1 MKKEILARLM
11 EINEEERKILEGDS
25 KVNKRLYTAFAK
37 EFIVNS
43 HRLMQDGEQIALRR
57 HTRFADFPA
66 HGHNYVEMTYV
77 CNGEVTHVIKHREVK
92 MHAGD
97 VLLLNRHAQH
107 SVRKTG
113 ENDIAINIM
122 LATECFHSL
131 ASALPISS
139 PLSSFMAEN
148 IRSNGEAE
156 YMLFST
162 EGVPPLENLF
172 ENLSYAMVGNDITSV
187 DTLKSTVAL
196 ILRYFSEL
204 PECTITAARHRS
216 DAELLQS
223 RIEDYLRTDFRT
235 ATLGELA
242 TKLNLSVPY
251 LSKRVRELCGMTF
264 SRLLQE
270 ERFKE
275 AIRLL
280 DETDLPIGDIII
292 AVGYENT
299 SFFHNQFRERYQCS
313 PFRWRKTRRQHAE
326 SGKH

>member
-1 MKKEILARLM
+1 MREEILARLSK
-11 EINEEERKILEGDS
+11 INEEEKRILDGEH

-43 HRLMQDGEQIALRR
+43 HRLIQDGEQISLRR

-77 CNGEVTHVIKHREVK
+77 CSGEVTHVIKHREVK
-92 MHAGD
+92 MRAGD
-97 VLLLNRHAQH
+97 TLLLNRHTQH

-113 ENDIAINIM
+113 EGDIAINVM

-131 ASALPISS
+131 ASSLPPSS

-172 ENLSYAMVGNDITSV
+172 ENLAYAMVGNDVTSV
-187 DTLKSTVAL
+187 DTLKNTIGL
-196 ILRYFSEL
+196 ILRYFAEL

-235 ATLGELA
+235 ATLSELA
-242 TKLNLSVPY
+242 EKLNLSVPY

-275 AIRLL
+275 ALRLL
-280 DETDLPIGDIII
+280 EETDLPVGDIII

-299 SFFHNQFRERYQCS
+299 SFFHNQFRERYHCS
-313 PFRWRKTRRQHAE
+313 PFRWRKGRREPDAE
-326 SGKH
+326 

>member
-1 MKKEILARLM
+1 MKPDILEKLSQ
-11 EINEEERKILEGDS
+11 INEEEARILDGEH
-25 KVNKRLYTAFAK
+25 KVNKKLYTAFAK

-43 HRLMQDGEQIALRR
+43 HRLMQDGEQISLRR
-57 HTRFADFPA
+57 HTRFADFPS

-77 CNGEVTHVIKHREVK
+77 CAGEVTHVIKHREVK
-92 MHAGD
+92 TKAGD
-97 VLLLNRHAQH
+97 VLLLNRHTQH

-113 ENDIAINIM
+113 AGDIAINIM
-122 LATECFHSL
+122 LATECFHSF
-131 ASALPISS
+131 ASALPASC

-156 YMLFST
+156 YILFST

-172 ENLSYAMVGNDITSV
+172 ENLAYAMVGRDIVSV
-187 DTLKSTVAL
+187 DILKSTISL
-196 ILRYFSEL
+196 ILRHFAEL
-204 PECTITAARHRS
+204 PECMISTVRHRS
-216 DAELLQS
+216 DSELLQA
-223 RIEDYLRTDFRT
+223 RIEDYMRTDFRT

-242 TKLNLSVPY
+242 EKLGLSVPY
-251 LSKRVRELCGMTF
+251 LSKRIRELCGMTF

-270 ERFKE
+270 ARFRE

-280 DETDLPIGDIII
+280 DETDLPVGDIII

-313 PFRWRKTRRQHAE
+313 PFRWRKQRRQGE
-326 SGKH
+326 S

>member
-1 MKKEILARLM
+1 MREEILARLSQ
-11 EINEEERKILEGDS
+11 INDEERKILDGET

-77 CNGEVTHVIKHREVK
+77 CSGEVTHVIKHREVK
-92 MHAGD
+92 MRAGD
-97 VLLLNRHAQH
+97 VLLLNRHTQH
-107 SVRKTG
+107 SVRKTEEG
-113 ENDIAINIM
+113 DVAINVM

-131 ASALPISS
+131 ASSLPMSS
-139 PLSSFMAEN
+139 SLSSFMAEN

-172 ENLSYAMVGNDITSV
+172 ENLCYAMVGNDFTGV
-187 DTLKSTVAL
+187 DTLKNTVGL
-196 ILRYFSEL
+196 ILRYFAEV
-204 PECTITAARHRS
+204 PECTITSARHRS
-216 DAELLQS
+216 DAELLQA

-242 TKLNLSVPY
+242 AKLNLSVPY

-280 DETDLPIGDIII
+280 EETDLPIGDIII

-313 PFRWRKTRRQHAE
+313 PFRWRKNRRKESEAE
-326 SGKH
+326 

>member
-1 MKKEILARLM
+1 MREEILARLSK
-11 EINEEERKILEGDS
+11 INEEEKKILDGDT
-25 KVNKRLYTAFAK
+25 KVDKKLYTAFAK

-43 HRLMQDGEQIALRR
+43 HRLIQDGEQIALRR

-77 CNGEVTHVIKHREVK
+77 CAGEVTHVIKHREVK

-97 VLLLNRHAQH
+97 VLLLNRHTQH

-113 ENDIAINIM
+113 KNDIAINVM
-122 LATECFHSL
+122 LATESFHSL
-131 ASALPISS
+131 AAALPIAS

-172 ENLSYAMVGNDITSV
+172 ENLCYAMVGNDCTSV
-187 DTLKSTVAL
+187 DTLKNTISL
-196 ILRYFSEL
+196 ILRYFAEL
-204 PECTITAARHRS
+204 PECTITSARHRS
-216 DAELLQS
+216 DSELLQS
-223 RIEDYLRTDFRT
+223 RIEDYLHTDFRT

-242 TKLNLSVPY
+242 SKLNLSVPY

-299 SFFHNQFRERYQCS
+299 SFFHNQFKERYHCS
-313 PFRWRKTRRQHAE
+313 PFRWRRNQ
-326 SGKH
+326 GKK

>member
-1 MKKEILARLM
+1 MREEILARLSK
-11 EINEEERKILEGDS
+11 INEEEKRILDGEH

-43 HRLMQDGEQIALRR
+43 HRLIQDGEQISLRR

-77 CNGEVTHVIKHREVK
+77 CSGEVTHVIKHREVK
-92 MHAGD
+92 MRAGD
-97 VLLLNRHAQH
+97 TLLLNRHTQH

-113 ENDIAINIM
+113 EGDIAINVM

-131 ASALPISS
+131 ASALPPSS

-172 ENLSYAMVGNDITSV
+172 ENLAYAMVGNDVTSV
-187 DTLKSTVAL
+187 DTLKSTIGL
-196 ILRYFSEL
+196 ILRYFAEL

-216 DAELLQS
+216 DSELLQA

-235 ATLGELA
+235 ATLSELA
-242 TKLNLSVPY
+242 EKLNLSVPY

-275 AIRLL
+275 ALRLL
-280 DETDLPIGDIII
+280 EETDLPVGDIII

-299 SFFHNQFRERYQCS
+299 SFFHNQFRERYHCS
-313 PFRWRKTRRQHAE
+313 PFRWRKGQRSE
-326 SGKH
+326 

>member
-1 MKKEILARLM
+1 MR
-11 EINEEERKILEGDS
+11 
-25 KVNKRLYTAFAK
+25 
-37 EFIVNS
+37 
-43 HRLMQDGEQIALRR
+43 
-57 HTRFADFPA
+57 
-66 HGHNYVEMTYV
+66 
-77 CNGEVTHVIKHREVK
+77 
-92 MHAGD
+92 AGD
-97 VLLLNRHAQH
+97 MLLLNRHTQH

-113 ENDIAINIM
+113 EGDIAINVM

-131 ASALPISS
+131 ASSLPPSCA
-139 PLSSFMAEN
+139 LSSFMAEN

-172 ENLSYAMVGNDITSV
+172 ENLCYAMVGNDVTSV
-187 DTLKSTVAL
+187 DTLKSTISL
-196 ILRYFSEL
+196 ILRYFAEL

-216 DAELLQS
+216 DSELLQS
-223 RIEDYLRTDFRT
+223 RVESYLHTDFRT
-235 ATLGELA
+235 ATLSELA
-242 TKLNLSVPY
+242 DKLGLSVPY

-280 DETDLPIGDIII
+280 GETDLPIGDIII

-299 SFFHNQFRERYQCS
+299 SFFHNQFRERYHCS
-313 PFRWRKTRRQHAE
+313 PFKWRKNKRTGEQ
-326 SGKH
+326 K